1 MLASKLTTKYQATIP
16 EKIRQLLGLQK
27 GDKITF
33 EIDKDK
39 VLLHKAKKLDCK
51 YLQSL
56 DYGLSEWGSEE
67 DDEAYRN
74 L

>member
-16 EKIRQLLGLQK
+16 EKIRQLLDLNK
-27 GDKITF
+27 GDKVAFNVEKGKILLSKVKKTDHEYLKSLSDTF
-33 EIDKDK
+33 
-39 VLLHKAKKLDCK
+39 
-51 YLQSL
+51 
-56 DYGLSEWGSEE
+56 SEWDSEE